1 MARVTLGTG
10 ESITVGGNTEI
21 FGTSGAQNVTIIDGS
36 TVTFRSGFNSGG
48 DTIRLNGN
56 ASDFSVSFSGSNVTL
71 TSVTDGI
78 TVVIPIGVV
87 ANTIVFDN
95 GDSRSLSLV
104 NGVPTLGG
112 QAITGT
118 PTALPAGPGVYEVTS
133 SGEVLEGGVL
143 TFTVTRTD
151 TSTAETLQATALG
164 FTNGGTIVAAQ
175 QGDDF
180 TVAGAT
186 LTFAVGQATRTF
198 TISAPLDAEVEGVE
212 GLRVNIVKGGS
223 QVVATTTALI
233 LDGTPEGQTFQ
244 LTTGLDTVGTGV
256 PTDLIGSGGNA
267 GTGGNDTI
275 VAVTG
280 EVSLLNPNLGL
291 TGTLTP
297 FDNINGGA
305 GTDTLLVLDN
315 GNPFTSAPN
324 FTGVTVDNVESLD
337 YRAPT
342 RGFLGGAF
350 NVNTAGFDGLENA
363 TFFINGS
370 TTQTITLDDETTST
384 AANGVTPTDVNTS
397 ATVTQ
402 IGNGDL
408 VINGGGDSLNVTAA
422 DGNVFVG
429 GANQA
434 GNLAPTGT
442 AASNSYDTVAITGGR
457 NVTVTDRG
465 AQELATVSVTG
476 TGNNVSVRGGAVTA
490 VNVSNLADTGFRD
503 IDVDV
508 NAAATL
514 TLTGIN
520 DADDFGSQ
528 LFDINSQ
535 GNIRVVTDSSV
546 NGLADLISKGTRVDL
561 VSNGD
566 LFLSDIN
573 VLGTNATVSIEA
585 NGDVELD
592 NIDGGAEN
600 GVPEVFGNSAGS
612 TANDVRNVI
621 LSGTGSVTI
630 NDVQQASNTND
641 TKTTIT
647 STNVPGGITIF
658 GELGNDTKFDGSAN
672 TGNDDITFGA
682 TTEDNSFGGGT
693 DRVTLNS
700 DTFGTTLPGGT
711 SGSLD
716 GGESAGDDDR
726 LVMESNDAA
735 TFTSTAQ
742 AVTNFEHLELS
753 GQDIGKADVIDLHNI
768 GLDTISNVTSNVG
781 NTAPQTEVVTVSFA
795 GLASGPSGAGNADSV
810 TFDGVTVDFTDK
822 DGPAA
827 QAAAFVAQYGVG
839 PNWTATLGANPGEV
853 VLTANNPG
861 FVTDLTAAAFV
872 FSDATTP
879 GRVSFELG
887 SPVVSDD
894 GEAPVTGVAEVV
906 RLNLDTIT
914 LNPGESLSINEIE
927 PVAGTPDFVY
937 TNGAAFPIDQDGGA
951 LADAI
956 VAAANADG
964 DFNTRWTAVRD
975 GNDVVFTRTGTGA
988 SNGLEFTVALTGGD
1002 VADLEVVTEG
1012 VTADAGDREDAWFR
1026 FDGTATGDDQILFD
1040 DDGDPTTAPIVV
1052 QLADGDDAIDIA
1064 AKFIAAVDAANTL
1077 YDASAPDF
1085 LEPYFLLPGGVE
1097 LNSLQLADL
1106 ADITAANFTFVDDNS
1121 VGTPSVGVTVTNQGS
1136 TSSVTLNNFISRST
1150 LTLTN
1155 TNGNHTVNMKTDTTA
1170 DVLNLVLAV
1179 DAGDHGVVTAKD
1191 AETVNIDTAGS
1202 LGTDTLDLFG
1212 GDLTTL
1218 VIDGSNGLT
1227 LDTNSTKISS
1237 IDASGLGG
1245 LFTWSADANTVNIVV
1260 KTGSGDS
1267 IVDFSGMTSPLT
1279 QSGNTFTNVEGNQTA
1294 PVLFIG
1300 GSGDDTIITGGIGT
1314 ARGTIV
1320 TGGGE
1325 DNIFVGVVDGGN
1337 DFWSIDDFNVALDQL
1352 EFAGFGLI
1360 QYDGPA
1366 EFGGLDQELE
1376 PTAIFQDYLDQAA
1389 RGAGDGTIR
1398 YFYWQGDTYVV
1409 QDNTDGDD
1417 FTDGRDTVIRLE
1429 GEVTLTADNFI

>member
-56 ASDFSVSFSGSNVTL
+56 ASDFRVSFSGSNVTL

-112 QAITGT
+112 QAITAT
-118 PTALPAGPGVYEVTS
+118 PTSLPAGPGVYEVSS
-133 SGEVLEGGVL
+133 SGEVLEGGVI

-151 TSTAETLQATALG
+151 TTSAETLSATVLG
-164 FTNGGTIVAAQ
+164 NTNGGTIAAATPGQ
-175 QGDDF
+175 DF
-180 TVAGAT
+180 TVAGAQIV
-186 LTFAVGQATRTF
+186 FAAGQATATF
-198 TISAPLDAEVEGVE
+198 TVSAPLDAEIEGVE
-212 GLRVNIVKGGS
+212 GIQVNIVKGTN

-233 LDGTPEGQTFQ
+233 LDATPEGQTFQ
-244 LTTGLDTVGTGV
+244 LTSGLDTVGTGV
-256 PTDLIGSGGNA
+256 PTDLVGSAGNT

-363 TFFINGS
+363 SFFINGS
-370 TTQTITLDDETTST
+370 TTQTITLDDQTTAT
-384 AANGVTPTDVNTS
+384 LANGVTLSGVNTS
-397 ATVTQ
+397 ANVTQ

-408 VINGGGDSLNVTAA
+408 VINGGGNSLTVTAA
-422 DGNVFVG
+422 GGDVTVG
-429 GANQA
+429 GTN
-434 GNLAPTGT
+434 
-442 AASNSYDTVAITGGR
+442 ASNSYSTVAIAGGDD
-457 NVTVTDRG
+457 VFVTDRG
-465 AQELATVSVTG
+465 AQQLPTVG
-476 TGNNVSVRGGAVTA
+476 ITGNTGDISVRGSAVTA
-490 VNVSNLADTGFRD
+490 VNVSNLANTGFRD

-508 NAAATL
+508 NGAATL

-520 DADDFGSQ
+520 DSTDFGNQ
-528 LFDINSQ
+528 LFDIHSE

-546 NGLADLISKGTRVDL
+546 NGLADLISKGTRVDV

-566 LFLSDIN
+566 LALSDIN
-573 VLGTNATVSIEA
+573 VLGVNATVSIEA
-585 NGDVELD
+585 NGDVQLD
-592 NIDGGAEN
+592 NIDGGFEN
-600 GVPEVFGNSAGS
+600 GVPEVFGNSAGV
-612 TANDVRNVI
+612 TNDDVRNVI
-621 LSGTGSVTI
+621 LSGTGSVSI
-630 NDVQQASNTND
+630 NDVQQASNAND

-658 GELGNDTKFDGSAN
+658 NQLGNDVKFNGSAN
-672 TGNDDITFGA
+672 TGNDNVTFGA
-682 TTEDNSFGGGT
+682 TTEDHTFGGGT
-693 DRVTLNS
+693 DRVTFNS
-700 DTFGTTLPGGT
+700 DSFGTTLPAGT
-711 SGSLD
+711 SGSFD

-726 LVMESNDAA
+726 LVMESNNAA

-742 AVTNFEHLELS
+742 AVTNFEHLELT
-753 GQDIGKADVIDLHNI
+753 GQNIGKADVIDLHNI

-781 NTAPQTEVVTVSFA
+781 NTPPEFEVVTVSFA

-810 TFDGVTVDFTDK
+810 TFDGVTVNFTDK
-822 DGPAA
+822 DDPAA

-853 VLTANNPG
+853 VLTANAPG
-861 FVTDLTAAAFV
+861 FVTDLTAASFV
-872 FSDATTP
+872 FNDATTP
-879 GRVSFELG
+879 GRVGFELA
-887 SPVVSDD
+887 SPVFSDD
-894 GEAPVTGVAEVV
+894 GEAPVIGVAEVV

-927 PVAGTPDFVY
+927 PVAGTPDFIY
-937 TNGAAFPIDQDGGA
+937 TNGAAFPINQDGGA

-956 VAAANADG
+956 VAAANADA
-964 DFNTRWTAVRD
+964 DFSARWTAVRD
-975 GNDVVFTRTGTGA
+975 GNDVVFTRNATGA

-1052 QLADGDDAIDIA
+1052 QLADGDDATDIA
-1064 AKFIAAVDAANTL
+1064 AKFIAAVDAANNL

-1085 LEPYFLLPGGVE
+1085 LEPYFLLAGGVE

-1106 ADITAANFTFVDDNS
+1106 ADITAANFTFVDDDS
-1121 VGTPSVGVTVTNQGS
+1121 EGTPSVGVTVTNQGS
-1136 TSSVTLNNFISRST
+1136 TSSVTLNNFVSGST

-1155 TNGNHTVNMKTDTTA
+1155 TNGNHIVNMKTDTTA

-1179 DAGDHGVVTAKD
+1179 DAADHGVVTAKD
-1191 AETVNIDTAGS
+1191 AETVNIDTSGS
-1202 LGTDTLDLFG
+1202 VGVDTLDLFG

-1218 VIDGSNGLT
+1218 VLTGANGLT
-1227 LDTNSTKISS
+1227 LDTNSTRISS
-1237 IDASGLGG
+1237 IDATGLGD
-1245 LFTWSADANTVNIVV
+1245 LFTWSADANTVAITVR
-1260 KTGSGDS
+1260 TGSGGSD
-1267 IVDFSGMTSPLT
+1267 VDFAAMTIPG
-1279 QSGNTFTNVEGNQTA
+1279 GNATAGTA
-1294 PVLFIG
+1294 PITFIG
-1300 GSGDDTIITGGIGT
+1300 GSGDDVVSTGNLGT
-1314 ARGTIV
+1314 SRGTIT
-1320 TGGGE
+1320 TGSG
-1325 DNIFVGVVDGGN
+1325 DDVVFVGIVDGGN
-1337 DFWSIDDFNVALDQL
+1337 DFWSIKDFDASNSS
-1352 EFAGFGLI
+1352 
-1360 QYDGPA
+1360 GPA
-1366 EFGGLDQELE
+1366 GRDVLDFGAATTFLGRDQELE

-1389 RGAGDGTIR
+1389 RGNTADGNFTAGGIR
-1398 YFYWQGDTYVV
+1398 YFWYDEDGDGDIDATYVV
-1409 QDNTDGDD
+1409 QDNTDSED
-1417 FTDGRDTVIRLE
+1417 FVDGSDTVIRLE
-1429 GEVTLTADNFI
+1429 GQITLTADNFI